1 MVRNTHALEQVRY
14 VYHLA
19 RVDSLKKPEQKATL
33 LRAAALR
40 NTDLTDFVLQQ
51 CLREAHAVIEEAE
64 RVVLTERDSLRVLD
78 MLEHPPAPNAKLR
91 KVIAALPKRR

>member
-1 MVRNTHALEQVRY
+1 MP
-14 VYHLA
+14 
-19 RVDSLKKPEQKATL
+19 RVAVDDNKRMNLRVKPDQKATL

-51 CLREAHAVIEEAE
+51 ALREARAVIEEAE

-78 MLEHPPAPNAKLR
+78 MLEHPPAPKAKLR
-91 KVIAALPKRR
+91 KAIAALPKRR